1 MGHSILV
8 KACGPRPLAGTWA
21 AILLSTRGMQLST
34 LAQLGTASGATG
46 WLGELLM
53 IRAVWD
59 GHRLFR
65 NYREDEQ
72 KGCPLYEKAAQMQR
86 MDKRL
91 CESS

>member
-46 WLGELLM
+46 LLGELM
-53 IRAVWD
+53 IIQD

-86 MDKRL
+86 LDKRL